1 LESENVRRINFYCA
15 ALLSCIAV
23 SGCGE
28 KEINGQVFVVT
39 KGRDTIKLSLTD
51 VAAYSEEEFAAALK
65 VVADH
70 PKRVEMRSAIVD
82 ANKMLKNMRDE
93 GPALKS
99 DYEAKRAA
107 AESMEVSLSAQLA
120 TVSQQVDEAVKTKGR
135 FSQAIEVSIG
145 GERVPIEQAKGKLEL
160 AADAARQ
167 AAQKYFGVQKNID
180 GQEAMVGNLM
190 SHLAAMDSV
199 EWNFAH
205 FPSAKYTNKTDAEGK
220 FALRVPA
227 GRYVLAAR
235 SSRAVFDKSE
245 QYHWLV
251 KVDASTDAR
260 QVFLSNDNFFETE
273 CGTCVR
279 LPTH

>member
-160 AADAARQ
+160 AADA
-167 AAQKYFGVQKNID
+167 VQKNID